1 MENLFSEQ
9 LRLVNDCFTSLDV
22 NKASELAHEILQ
34 TSRQGGLLHFTGM
47 GKSGIISKYLSQM
60 FASIGMPASFLSP
73 TDAFHGDLGMIRNGD
88 LVIMISRSGQTG
100 ELVSLL
106 PMILH
111 RKIKTWAIVCNGQSK
126 LAVGCDAFIELPLE
140 KELCPFDSAPVT
152 SSVLQVFFGSVVLAS
167 IMRECGIE
175 REEYAQ
181 NHPGGRIGK
190 RLILRVRDVMKDA
203 SSLARSGPDV
213 LLMDKISQMS
223 RAGSGC
229 LMIVDNLGK
238 LLGIFTDGDLRRALE
253 KYGNHVLEQPMS
265 VLMTR
270 SPKVTHAD
278 EMAYQVMMEME
289 SGGESGG
296 ENRGGMERESGEKEK
311 RVKEMPVV
319 DSDGRLVGL
328 VTLHDLVNLG
338 L

>member
-1 MENLFSEQ
+1 MDFLFTEQ
-9 LRLVNDCFTSLDV
+9 LRLVNDCFQSLDIP
-22 NKASELAHEILQ
+22 KSKSFADQILD

-106 PMILH
+106 PMIQH
-111 RKIKTWAIVCNGQSK
+111 RKIKTWAVVCNASSK
-126 LAVGCDAFIELPLE
+126 LAQGCDSFIELPLE

-175 REEYAQ
+175 KEEYAQ

-190 RLILRVRDVMKDA
+190 RLILRVRDVMKPA
-203 SSLARSGPDV
+203 EQLARSGPDV
-213 LLMDKISQMS
+213 LLMDRISQMS

-229 LMIVDNLGK
+229 LMILDNLGK

-253 KYGNHVLEQPMS
+253 KFGNNVLEQPMS
-265 VLMTR
+265 LLMTTT
-270 SPKVTHAD
+270 PKVTYSD
-278 EMAYQVMMEME
+278 EMAYKVMIEME
-289 SGGESGG
+289 SAGNG
-296 ENRGGMERESGEKEK
+296 EK

-319 DSDGRLVGL
+319 DSNNRLIGL